1 VEQRKSAPRRHPRDR
16 KQGADEKRKTGIRIK
31 RSTDMELTEKRN
43 TPKSIVVDIVNLMN
57 LRTRVTSWED
67 EEEIHVDIW
76 GEDLGIL
83 IGKGG
88 STLQALQD
96 LVTVIARRRGHADRR
111 ITIDVERYKER
122 KRQRLRDYA
131 ERMAEK
137 ATSTGRPVK
146 LEPMTPRE
154 RKIVHDALKEIPGVE
169 SFSEGEEPHRR
180 VIIKPLGA
188 E

>member
-1 VEQRKSAPRRHPRDR
+1 MDFTERR
-16 KQGADEKRKTGIRIK
+16 I
-31 RSTDMELTEKRN
+31 

-67 EEEIHVDIW
+67 EEEVHIDIW
-76 GEDLGIL
+76 GENLGIL
-83 IGKGG
+83 IGRGG
-88 STLQALQD
+88 TTLQALQD
-96 LVTVIARRRGHADRR
+96 LVTVIARKKGHTSRR

-122 KRQRLRDYA
+122 KRQKLRNYA

-137 ATSTGRPVK
+137 AVVTKRPVR

-154 RKIVHDALKEIPGVE
+154 RKIVHDALKDVPGVE
-169 SFSEGEEPHRR
+169 SFSEGEDPQRR
-180 VIIKPLGA
+180 VIIRPVHQ